1 MELFTDGEEYSFSQI
16 LEHSGLPRSTVS
28 HLLDSLCEERLLV
41 KSKRGVYLRGERL
54 LQFCGQGGFSE
65 LRRICSSC
73 CIMARDMLDELAVVG
88 IRQGISRIT
97 IAKIQ
102 PKRNIQVVS
111 ESDAKYPSD
120 WYGTGNGRI
129 LLAYTP
135 REILMEIVRK
145 CELPD
150 AHIWKKAS
158 SMPKLEKELAQIREQ
173 GFVKMTLANEVKIL
187 AVPVRDCAGEC
198 QVSLS
203 AAIPLYRNPLTDKE
217 IWEKLCY
224 CASRLEKELQTA
236 GIRINELQYKGTSI
250 YSKISN
256 EKSHSESFKQEQ
268 TEFLSKRY

>member
-1 MELFTDGEEYSFSQI
+1 MKKEIQEMIKVLPKIIVIMELFTDGKQHSFSQV
-16 LEHSGLPRSTVS
+16 LEHSGLPRSNVS
-28 HLLDSLCEERLLV
+28 HLLDSLCEERLLM

-65 LRRICSSC
+65 LRRIGSSC

-102 PKRNIQVVS
+102 PKRNIQVAG

-120 WYGTGNGRI
+120 WYGTGNGRL

-135 REILMEIVRK
+135 REKLMEIVRK

-158 SMPKLEKELAQIREQ
+158 SLPKLEKELAQIREQ
-173 GFVKMTLANEVKIL
+173 GFVKMTLDDDVKIF
-187 AVPVRDCAGEC
+187 AVPIRDCAGEC

-203 AAIPLYRNPLTDKE
+203 TAIPLYRNTLTDKE
-217 IWEKLCY
+217 ILDKLY
-224 CASRLEKELQTA
+224 FCASRLEKELQSA
-236 GIRINELQYKGTSI
+236 GIHIDELQDEHKNSKG
-250 YSKISN
+250 IS
-256 EKSHSESFKQEQ
+256 
-268 TEFLSKRY
+268 R